1 MTETTPRTAGQEWR
15 AHWTLVLAGVI
26 GFSMTAMAS
35 ISLGIF
41 TEPLEHAFG
50 WSRKEV
56 NSGFLAFAAAS
67 LFLSPVFGH
76 LIDRFGPRRVGLPGM
91 ALVSIAART
100 GVRPRTF

>member
-1 MTETTPRTAGQEWR
+1 MTMPADSVDRQAPQLTGQAAHCRIEMPARNNARGCMTETTPRTGGQEWR

-56 NSGFLAFAAAS
+56 
-67 LFLSPVFGH
+67 
-76 LIDRFGPRRVGLPGM
+76 I
-91 ALVSIAART
+91 
-100 GVRPRTF
+100 